1 MKKFKFTL
9 LILLF
14 IVFVPT
20 VAYAEE
26 TEDCDG
32 CVLESETIKYFKT
45 ETYYDD
51 LVNTERI
58 IKALSGNAYS
68 VTTEIT
74 EEEYEAVD
82 TNVSNIVQT
91 RVGTTI
97 ETTYKKMITQI
108 YANGSTYR
116 YKNKLLWKL
125 IPSVRIYDIIGIGFY
140 ASVRPSGTPSFSQY
154 YCNPSGCTTSTSRT
168 TQIFSNGTSATFKLP
183 SGTLSALDQTFYFD
197 VAKTNPNSTIISQLA
212 AGDYAH
218 ATTSTTLS
226 NALNHQ
232 VIQTSGIVLD
242 SSIVGNYDTI
252 SQAIVYWSG
261 TW

>member
-1 MKKFKFTL
+1 MKKLKITL
-9 LILLF
+9 LVLLF

-20 VAYAEE
+20 VVYAEE

-51 LVNTERI
+51 LVSTEKI
-58 IKALSGNAYS
+58 VEALSGNAYS

-82 TNVSNIVQT
+82 TSVSNIVQT
-91 RVGTTI
+91 RLSTTI
-97 ETTYKKMITQI
+97 ETTYKKMTTQI

-116 YKNKLLWKL
+116 YKNKLLWKF
-125 IPSVRIYDIIGIGFY
+125 IPSVRSYDVIGIGFY

-154 YCNPSGCTTSTSRT
+154 YCNSSGCTTSTSRI
-168 TQIFSNGTSATFKLP
+168 TQIWSNGTSATFKLP
-183 SGTLSALDQTFYFD
+183 SGTLTSLDQSFYFD
-197 VAKTNPNSTIISQLA
+197 VVKTNPNSTIIDQVA

-218 ATTSTTLS
+218 ATTTVTST
-226 NALNHQ
+226 NALKHE
-232 VIQTSGIVLD
+232 VVQTSGILFE
-242 SSIVGNYDTI
+242 SSVIGSYDTI
-252 SQAIVYWSG
+252 SEAIVHWYG